1 MFNLHY
7 CLLCPVVYDSSAHFC
22 LHRQERRQVN
32 VHYFISVVFNMGHVA
47 PQETTV
53 TFVWD
58 TEISLPE

>member
-53 TFVWD
+53 TFV
-58 TEISLPE
+58 